1 MVIENRPGAGG
12 NLGAEIAARAAPDG
26 YTRLI
31 ANNSLTANFSLYR
44 KLPCDPFRD
53 FAPISMGATS
63 PNMILTH
70 PARDRWWWTRWPAM

>member
-1 MVIENRPGAGG
+1 MVIENRPDAGG

-26 YTRLI
+26 YTLPI
-31 ANNSLTANFSLYR
+31 ANNSLTAHFSLYR